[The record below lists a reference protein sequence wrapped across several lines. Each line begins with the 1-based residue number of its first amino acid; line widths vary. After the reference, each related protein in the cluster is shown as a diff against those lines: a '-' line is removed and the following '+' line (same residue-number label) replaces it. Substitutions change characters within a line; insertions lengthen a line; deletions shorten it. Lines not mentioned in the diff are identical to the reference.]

1 MISCRAGLVVLAVVV
16 VVAVVAVYFI
26 TKSFSSADQSSGAN
40 PPGPRASTL
49 QFLIVV
55 NRHGNRGIYSSFP
68 TNPYPINDTNF
79 WPFGA
84 GQLTV
89 KGRDQLYALG
99 AKIRSLYNGFLSDL
113 YFPEDFKASSTLTDR
128 TLQSGLMFLAG
139 LFPPKGF
146 EVWDGSILWQPIPLY
161 PTNLDR
167 TRMVSSAVSKVECPK
182 FNVAQ
187 NQSLNKFLEVYG
199 PNVTGLL
206 NSMQPYTGM
215 TVEPQSLTFD
225 MMRLWDSLACMDS
238 EGLSLPAWTKSF
250 YPEPMADLA
259 EKLYTAFTI
268 GSDDMIR
275 YLQGELFKEMV
286 GLMRSKANNTLS
298 PDRRMYY
305 YSGHDHTLMGLLGIL
320 NQGDAGINIVNTSS
334 ALIFELHKD
343 NQTDI
348 YYIKVLYIDGH
359 STDLEPK
366 LLSFP
371 GCNSP
376 CELNTLLNLTEKY
389 YNITDYTAECQIA

>member
-16 VVAVVAVYFI
+16 VAAVVAVYFI
-26 TKSFSSADQSSGAN
+26 SKSFSSADQSSGAN
-40 PPGPRASTL
+40 SPGPRATSTL

-55 NRHGNRGIYSSFP
+55 NRHGNRGFYSSFP

-99 AKIRSLYNGFLSDL
+99 TKIRSLYNGFLSDL
-113 YFPEDFKASSTLTDR
+113 YFPEDFKASSTLIDR

-146 EVWDGSILWQPIPLY
+146 EIWDGSILWQPIPLY
-161 PTNLDR
+161 PTHLDR
-167 TRMVSSAVSKVECPK
+167 TRMVSSAVSEVECPK
-182 FNVAQ
+182 FNLAQ
-187 NQSLNKFLEVYG
+187 KQSLNKFLEVYG
-199 PNVTGLL
+199 SNVTGLL

-215 TVEPQSLTFD
+215 TVEPQSLVFD
-225 MMRLWDSLACMDS
+225 MMRLWDSLACVDS

-305 YSGHDHTLMGLLGIL
+305 YSGHDHTLMGLLGYPEPGGCWDKYCQHQVCPNL
-320 NQGDAGINIVNTSS
+320 RATQRQPNGYLLHSGAVHRRTLYRLGTDAT
-334 ALIFELHKD
+334 
-343 NQTDI
+343 Q
-348 YYIKVLYIDGH
+348 
-359 STDLEPK
+359 
-366 LLSFP
+366 LSRVQL
-371 GCNSP
+371 SV
-376 CELNTLLNLTEKY
+376 
-389 YNITDYTAECQIA
+389 